1 MNVENYSQRVHIART
16 HALASESQPY
26 ERVQI
31 VYDFHSIT
39 FSLHVYTLKYAM
51 EGL

>member
-1 MNVENYSQRVHIART
+1 MNVENHSERVHIART
-16 HALASESQPY
+16 LELASESQPY
-26 ERVQI
+26 ERVPNC
-31 VYDFHSIT
+31 SIT